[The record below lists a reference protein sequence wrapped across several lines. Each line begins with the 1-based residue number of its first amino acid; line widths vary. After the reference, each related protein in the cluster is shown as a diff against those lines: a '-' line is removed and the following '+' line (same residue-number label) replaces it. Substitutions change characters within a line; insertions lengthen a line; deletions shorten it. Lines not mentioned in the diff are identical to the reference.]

1 MNIRDAFNGLDI
13 DVPTSYIGKKLKYEE
28 MHVDNFKICKD
39 YQRHISPSAIR
50 KGGKLDLSKLTPIV
64 ACKRPDGDFFVVDG
78 QHRTLR
84 VIHSDYNEKVPVVI
98 YEHDEDATIAEC
110 MEVEAK
116 LFFELNSLAKK
127 PTKLDEVRS
136 GISMKE
142 VKSMRIYDA
151 LIALNAKCDNIGY
164 LEDDALEVQVFSHF
178 YICINSDYKDDLAS
192 VIKGW
197 KFYQQLFPGPTKK
210 DRIINGYM
218 LRACCLLLEFKNE
231 LSNGRLTRFS
241 EYVYNVWS
249 KKTIKSITRG
259 RATVYSPQYILDDL
273 INDFNDLDSTKNYTI
288 TDKYRDNIAKISKN
302 KRLSTEFKS

>member
-1 MNIRDAFNGLDI
+1 MNIKDAFYGLDI
-13 DVPTSYIGKKLKYEE
+13 NVPTKFSGKLMKYNK
-28 MHVDNFKICKD
+28 MYVDDFKISKD

-50 KGGKLDLSKLTPIV
+50 KGGALDLTKLTPIV

-98 YEHDEDATIAEC
+98 YEHDEDATISDC
-110 MEVEAK
+110 MKVEAQ

-142 VKSMRIYDA
+142 TKSMRIYDA
-151 LIALNAKCDNIGY
+151 FIALEAKCDNVGY

-192 VIKGW
+192 VLAGW
-197 KFYQQLFPGPTKK
+197 KFYKKLFPNDTKK
-210 DRIINGYM
+210 YINGYM

-249 KKTIKSITRG
+249 KRTIKSITRG
-259 RATVYSPQYILDDL
+259 RATVLSPQYILDDL
-273 INDFNDLDSTKNYTI
+273 INDFNDLNSTKNYTI
-288 TDKYRDNIAKISKN
+288 TDKYRNTIATIAN
-302 KRLSTEFKS
+302 NPRLSTLKL

>member
-1 MNIRDAFNGLDI
+1 MNIKDAFYGLDI
-13 DVPTSYIGKKLKYEE
+13 NVPTKFSGKLMKYNK
-28 MHVDNFKICKD
+28 MYVDDFKISKD

-50 KGGKLDLSKLTPIV
+50 KGGALDLTKLTPIV

-98 YEHDEDATIAEC
+98 YEHDEDATISDC
-110 MEVEAK
+110 MKVEAQ

-136 GISMKE
+136 GISKKE
-142 VKSMRIYDA
+142 TKSMSIYDA
-151 LIALNAKCDNIGY
+151 FISLEANCDNVGY

-192 VIKGW
+192 VLAGW
-197 KFYQQLFPGPTKK
+197 KFYKKLFPNDTKK
-210 DRIINGYM
+210 YINGYM

-249 KKTIKSITRG
+249 KRTIKSITRG
-259 RATVYSPQYILDDL
+259 RATVLSPQYILDDL
-273 INDFNDLDSTKNYTI
+273 INDFNDLNSTKNYTI
-288 TDKYRDNIAKISKN
+288 TDKYRNTIATIAN
-302 KRLSTEFKS
+302 NPRLSTLKL

>member
-1 MNIRDAFNGLDI
+1 MNIRDAFKGLDI
-13 DVPTSYIGKKLKYEE
+13 DVPTSYIGKKLQYKM
-28 MHVDNFKICKD
+28 MHVDDFKICKD
-39 YQRHISPSAIR
+39 YQRHISPSAIK

-64 ACKRPDGDFFVVDG
+64 TCKRPDGDFFVVDG

-98 YEHDEDATIAEC
+98 YEHEKDATIAEC
-110 MEVEAK
+110 REVEAK

-142 VKSMRIYDA
+142 SKSMRIYDA
-151 LIALNAKCDNIGY
+151 LIALDAKCDNIGY
-164 LEDDALEVQVFSHF
+164 LGDDALEVQVFSHF

-192 VIKGW
+192 VLRGW
-197 KFYQQLFPGPTKK
+197 KFYKKLFRRDTKK
-210 DRIINGYM
+210 YINGYM
-218 LRACCLLLEFKNE
+218 LRACCLLLEFQNE

-259 RATVYSPQYILDDL
+259 RATIYSPQYILDDL

-288 TDKYRDNIAKISKN
+288 TDKYRDTIATESKN

>member
-1 MNIRDAFNGLDI
+1 MNIRDAFNGLNI
-13 DVPTSYIGKKLKYEE
+13 DVPTSYTGKKLEYEE
-28 MHVDNFKICKD
+28 MHVDDFKICKD
-39 YQRHISPSAIR
+39 YQRHISPSAIK
-50 KGGKLDLSKLTPIV
+50 KGGKLDLKKLTPIV

-98 YEHDEDATIAEC
+98 YEHDEDATISDC
-110 MEVEAK
+110 MKVEAQ

-142 VKSMRIYDA
+142 TKSMRIYDA
-151 LIALNAKCDNIGY
+151 FIALEAKCDNVGY

-192 VIKGW
+192 VLAGW
-197 KFYQQLFPGPTKK
+197 KFYKKLFPNDTKK
-210 DRIINGYM
+210 YINGYM

-249 KKTIKSITRG
+249 KRTIKSITRG
-259 RATVYSPQYILDDL
+259 RATVLSPQYILDDL
-273 INDFNDLDSTKNYTI
+273 INDFNDLNSTKNYTI
-288 TDKYRDNIAKISKN
+288 TDKYRNTIATIAN
-302 KRLSTEFKS
+302 NPRLSTLKL